1 MPSKTFPGSKIT
13 RRVKRASRDAIRGF
27 RRFLTGRRLDPAP
40 YRGEIRGYSGVKL
53 KNDSRAGLNVALL
66 AMPQGMAYALVA
78 GLPIHFGITCS
89 VVAALIAPLFAGS
102 RHPILG
108 PTNATAFMVFSYFAV
123 SQDGTNLAIMPLLV
137 LMVGIILIA
146 GALLKLADIIQYVS
160 RSVIIGYIAGASLL
174 IIANQ
179 MRYVLGVGPSGGSS
193 FFTIASGTLLQFEDV
208 NWATLLLGT
217 GTLAVYFCLIKFM
230 KGWPTFALALLLATL
245 VAALC
250 NLREN
255 FSVETFETVQLGSL
269 LPDLSIFA
277 QPGLF
282 DEIAQLSGLALGL
295 AFLASLEN
303 SVMAKNLASRT
314 GESPDLNQDMLGAGM
329 ANVGCSMLSGMVA
342 SGSLTRS
349 ALNYS
354 SGAAT
359 RLASVFSA
367 LFCVAGLLLLA
378 PMTRYIPQCALAA
391 LVIAVALTL
400 INWRQM
406 RICFRATRSDAATL
420 VVTFLAALVMP
431 LHVAIFIG
439 AGTAVALFL
448 RKAARPELVEY
459 NLGKG
464 GQLNERRAGQGR
476 GIPSIS
482 IVHVEGELFFGASE
496 LFRSQIQAT
505 ASDPNLKI
513 VILRMK
519 NAHHLD
525 ATSVIALEDLVLF
538 LRRNGRE
545 LIVSGVMKDVYRVLK
560 NAGAV
565 KLIGKENIFP
575 GSVDN
580 PNIATRNALK
590 RAQEILGTS
599 EADVRIFS

>member
-1 MPSKTFPGSKIT
+1 MPSKTAPGSNIT
-13 RRVKRASRDAIRGF
+13 RRVKRASRDAVRGL
-27 RRFLTGRRLDPAP
+27 RRVLAGRRLDPAP
-40 YRGEIRGYSGVKL
+40 YRREMRGYSGDKL
-53 KNDSRAGLNVALL
+53 QHDSRAGLNVALL

-89 VVAALIAPLFAGS
+89 VVAALIAPFFAGS
-102 RHPILG
+102 RYLILG

-123 SQDGTNLAIMPLLV
+123 SQEATDMAIMPLLV
-137 LMVGIILIA
+137 MMVGIIMIA
-146 GALLKLADIIQYVS
+146 GALLKIADIIQYVS

-193 FFTIASGTLLQFEDV
+193 FFTIASGTLLQIEDV
-208 NWATLLLGT
+208 NWATLILGT
-217 GTLAVYFCLIKFM
+217 ATLVVYFCLLRCM
-230 KGWPTFALALLLATL
+230 KGWPTFALALLIASV
-245 VAALC
+245 VANLC

-255 FSVETFETVQLGSL
+255 FSVETFDTVQLGSL
-269 LPDLSIFA
+269 LPDLSIFSSS
-277 QPGLF
+277 GLF

-303 SVMAKNLASRT
+303 SVMAKTLASRS
-314 GESPDLNQDMLGAGM
+314 GDSPDMNQDMLGAGM

-378 PMTRYIPQCALAA
+378 PMICYIPKCALAA

-406 RICFRATRSDAATL
+406 RICFRATRSDAVTL

-459 NLGKG
+459 NLGEG
-464 GQLNERRAGQGR
+464 GQLNERRAGEVR

-496 LFRSQIQAT
+496 LFRSQIQST

-525 ATSVIALEDLVLF
+525 ATSVIALEELVLF
-538 LRRNGRE
+538 LRSNGRE

-565 KLIGKENIFP
+565 ELIGKENIFP

-590 RAQEILGTS
+590 RAQKILGTR